1 MKYLLYFIIFIA
13 ARNVN
18 SQTILPPFLAVNHKK
33 STDWSPSD
41 VTLSSWIDASD
52 SENYTASGTTLT
64 GVTDKSGVSSLEVNG
79 TPTIISGELNGLNV
93 FDFSGTSENIMNDIS
108 GGYISH
114 TDGSGNH
121 WAIGVFLADNVN
133 NKRDSFWSFHT
144 TTSPVRDY
152 SISSATSSNSWPGE
166 IDLDGLSNNSNR
178 ISSSM
183 GNGQD
188 WYTSASI
195 DNWHIVVAIFNKTG
209 NLISVRLNGSY
220 VVNVSD
226 YDNSIQT
233 NQELRL
239 MRNRGS
245 VHLDGRLAEFFSVKD
260 IPGTGGTD
268 ISDVEKA
275 EGYLA
280 HKWGLTGNLLVT
292 HPYKSSAPSN

>member
-1 MKYLLYFIIFIA
+1 MRYLLCFIISIA
-13 ARNVN
+13 ASNVN
-18 SQTILPPFLAVNHKK
+18 SQTVLPSLSGIHYKK

-41 VTLSSWIDASD
+41 VTISGWIDAND

-64 GVTDKSGVSSLEVNG
+64 GVTDKSGTSSFNVNG
-79 TPTIISGELNGLNV
+79 TPTIVSAGLNSLSV
-93 FDFSGTSENIMNDIS
+93 FDFSGTSENIMS
-108 GGYISH
+108 ASYISH

-144 TTSPVRDY
+144 TTSPERDY

-166 IDLDGLSNNSNR
+166 IDLDGLSNNR
-178 ISSSM
+178 ISSTM
-183 GNGQD
+183 GNGEN
-188 WYTSASI
+188 WSSSASM

-209 NLISVRLNGSY
+209 NRIQVRLNGSY

-233 NQELRL
+233 SQQLRL

-245 VHLDGRLAEFFSVKD
+245 VHLDGRVAEFFSVKD

-280 HKWGLTGNLLVT
+280 HKWGLTGNLPVT

>member
-1 MKYLLYFIIFIA
+1 MRYLLCFIISIA
-13 ARNVN
+13 ASNVN
-18 SQTILPPFLAVNHKK
+18 SQTVLPSLSGIHYKE

-41 VTLSSWIDASD
+41 VTISGWIDAND

-64 GVTDKSGVSSLEVNG
+64 GVTDKSGTSSFNVNG
-79 TPTIISGELNGLNV
+79 TPTIVSAGLNSLSV
-93 FDFSGTSENIMNDIS
+93 FDFSGTSENIMS
-108 GGYISH
+108 ASYISH

-121 WAIGVFLADNVN
+121 WAIGIFLPDQVN
-133 NKRDSFWSFHT
+133 NKRDSFWSFDT
-144 TTSPVRDY
+144 NTSPLRDY

-166 IDLDGLSNNSNR
+166 IDLDGLSSNR
-178 ISSSM
+178 ISSTM
-183 GNGQD
+183 GNGEN
-188 WYTSASI
+188 WSSSASI

-209 NLISVRLNGSY
+209 NRIQVRLNGSF

-226 YDNSIQT
+226 YVNSIQT
-233 NQELRL
+233 RQELRL

-245 VHLDGRLAEFFSVKD
+245 VHLDGRVAEFFSVKD

-280 HKWGLTGNLLVT
+280 HKWGLTGNLPVT

>member
-1 MKYLLYFIIFIA
+1 MRFLLYFIIFIS
-13 ARNVN
+13 ARNIN
-18 SQTILPPFLAVNHKK
+18 SQTLIPSFLGIYHKK

-41 VTLSSWIDASD
+41 VTISGWIDAND

-64 GVTDKSGVSSLEVNG
+64 GVTDKSGTSSFNVNG
-79 TPTIISGELNGLNV
+79 TPTIVSAGLNSLSV
-93 FDFSGTSENIMNDIS
+93 FDFSGTSENIMS
-108 GGYISH
+108 ASYISH

-144 TTSPVRDY
+144 TTSPERDY

-166 IDLDGLSNNSNR
+166 IDLDGLSNNR
-178 ISSSM
+178 ISSTM
-183 GNGQD
+183 GNGEN
-188 WYTSASI
+188 WSSSASI

-209 NLISVRLNGSY
+209 NRIQVRLNGSY

-233 NQELRL
+233 SQELRL

-245 VHLDGRLAEFFSVKD
+245 VHLDGRVAEFFSVKD

-280 HKWGLTGNLLVT
+280 HKWGLTGNLPVT
-292 HPYKSSAPSN
+292 HPYKSSVPSN

>member
-1 MKYLLYFIIFIA
+1 MRYLLFFIISVST
-13 ARNVN
+13 RNVN
-18 SQTILPPFLAVNHKK
+18 SQTILPSFSAVHHKK
-33 STDWSPSD
+33 AIDWSPSD
-41 VTLSSWIDASD
+41 VTISGWIDASD

-64 GVTDKSGVSSLEVNG
+64 GVTDKSGTSSFNVNG
-79 TPTIISGELNGLNV
+79 TPTIVSAVLNSLSV
-93 FDFSGTSENIMNDIS
+93 FDFSGTSENIMS
-108 GGYISH
+108 ASYISH

-144 TTSPVRDY
+144 TTSPERDY

-166 IDLDGLSNNSNR
+166 IDLDGLSNNR
-178 ISSSM
+178 ISSTM
-183 GNGQD
+183 GNGEN
-188 WYTSASI
+188 WSSSASM

-209 NLISVRLNGSY
+209 NRIQVRLNGSF

-233 NQELRL
+233 SQELRL

-245 VHLDGRLAEFFSVKD
+245 VHLDGRVAEFFSVKD
-260 IPGTGGTD
+260 IPGIGGTD

-280 HKWGLTGNLLVT
+280 HKWGLTGNLPVT

>member
-1 MKYLLYFIIFIA
+1 MRYLLCFIISIA
-13 ARNVN
+13 ASNVN
-18 SQTILPPFLAVNHKK
+18 SQTVLPSLSGIHYKK

-41 VTLSSWIDASD
+41 VTISGWIDAND

-64 GVTDKSGVSSLEVNG
+64 GVTDKSGTSSFNVNG
-79 TPTIISGELNGLNV
+79 TPTIVSAGLNSLSV
-93 FDFSGTSENIMNDIS
+93 FDFSGTSENIMS
-108 GGYISH
+108 ASYISH

-144 TTSPVRDY
+144 TTSPERDY

-166 IDLDGLSNNSNR
+166 IDLDGLSNNR
-178 ISSSM
+178 ISSTM
-183 GNGQD
+183 GNGEN
-188 WYTSASI
+188 WSSSASI

-209 NLISVRLNGSY
+209 NRIQVRLNGSY

-233 NQELRL
+233 SQELRL

-245 VHLDGRLAEFFSVKD
+245 VHLDGRVAEFFSVKD

-280 HKWGLTGNLLVT
+280 HKWGLTGNLPVT
-292 HPYKSSAPSN
+292 HPYKSSAPTN

>member
-1 MKYLLYFIIFIA
+1 M
-13 ARNVN
+13 
-18 SQTILPPFLAVNHKK
+18 LPSLSGIHFKK

-41 VTLSSWIDASD
+41 VTISGWIDASD
-52 SENYTASGTTLT
+52 SENYTTGSGNELA
-64 GVTDKSGVSSLEVNG
+64 GVTDKSGTSSFNVNG
-79 TPTIISGELNGLNV
+79 TPTIVSAGLNSLSV
-93 FDFSGTSENIMNDIS
+93 FDFSGTSESIIS
-108 GGYISH
+108 ASYISH

-121 WAIGVFLADNVN
+121 WAIGVFLPDRVN
-133 NKRDSFWSFHT
+133 NKRDSFWSFDT
-144 TTSPVRDY
+144 QTSPLRDY

-166 IDLDGLSNNSNR
+166 IDLDGLTIYR
-178 ISSSM
+178 ISSTM
-183 GNGQD
+183 GNGEN
-188 WYTSASI
+188 WSSSASM

-209 NLISVRLNGSY
+209 NRIQVRLNGSY

-233 NQELRL
+233 SLELRL
-239 MRNRGS
+239 MRNRGG
-245 VHLDGRLAEFFSVKD
+245 VHLDGRVAEFFSVKD

-280 HKWGLTGNLLVT
+280 HKWGLTGNLPVT

>member
-1 MKYLLYFIIFIA
+1 MRYLLYFIIFIS

-18 SQTILPPFLAVNHKK
+18 SQTSLPSLSGIHHKK

-41 VTLSSWIDASD
+41 VTISGWIDASD

-64 GVTDKSGVSSLEVNG
+64 GVTDKSGTSSFNVNG
-79 TPTIISGELNGLNV
+79 TPTIVSAGLNSLSV
-93 FDFSGTSENIMNDIS
+93 FDFSGTSENIMS
-108 GGYISH
+108 ASYISH

-144 TTSPVRDY
+144 TTSPERDY

-166 IDLDGLSNNSNR
+166 IDLDGLSNNR
-178 ISSSM
+178 ISSTM
-183 GNGQD
+183 GNGEN
-188 WYTSASI
+188 WSSSASM

-209 NLISVRLNGSY
+209 NRIQVRLNGSF

-233 NQELRL
+233 SQELRL

-245 VHLDGRLAEFFSVKD
+245 VHLDGRVAEFFSVKD

-280 HKWGLTGNLLVT
+280 HKWGLTANLPVT
-292 HPYKSSAPSN
+292 HPYKSSAPTN

>member
-1 MKYLLYFIIFIA
+1 MRYLLCFIISIA
-13 ARNVN
+13 ASNVN
-18 SQTILPPFLAVNHKK
+18 SQTVLPSLSGIHYKK

-41 VTLSSWIDASD
+41 VTISGWIDAND

-64 GVTDKSGVSSLEVNG
+64 GVTDKSGTSSFNVNG
-79 TPTIISGELNGLNV
+79 TPTIVSAGLNSLSV
-93 FDFSGTSENIMNDIS
+93 FDFSGTSENIMS
-108 GGYISH
+108 ASYISH

-144 TTSPVRDY
+144 TTSPERDY

-166 IDLDGLSNNSNR
+166 IDLDGLSNNR
-178 ISSSM
+178 ISSTM
-183 GNGQD
+183 GNGEN
-188 WYTSASI
+188 WSSSASM

-209 NLISVRLNGSY
+209 NRIQVRLNGSF

-233 NQELRL
+233 SQELRL

-245 VHLDGRLAEFFSVKD
+245 VHLDGRVAEFFSVKD

-280 HKWGLTGNLLVT
+280 HKWGLTGNLPVT

>member
-1 MKYLLYFIIFIA
+1 MRYLLCFIISIEA
-13 ARNVN
+13 SNVN
-18 SQTILPPFLAVNHKK
+18 SQTVLPSLSGIHYKK

-41 VTLSSWIDASD
+41 VTISGWIDAND

-64 GVTDKSGVSSLEVNG
+64 GVTDKSGTSSFNVNG
-79 TPTIISGELNGLNV
+79 TPTIVSAGLNSLSV
-93 FDFSGTSENIMNDIS
+93 FDFSGTSENIMS
-108 GGYISH
+108 ASYISH

-144 TTSPVRDY
+144 TTSPERDY

-166 IDLDGLSNNSNR
+166 IDLDGLSNNR
-178 ISSSM
+178 ISSTM
-183 GNGQD
+183 GNGEN
-188 WYTSASI
+188 WSSSASI

-209 NLISVRLNGSY
+209 NRIQVRLNGSY

-233 NQELRL
+233 SQELRL

-245 VHLDGRLAEFFSVKD
+245 VHLDGRVAEFFSVKD

-280 HKWGLTGNLLVT
+280 HKWGLTGNLPVT

>member
-1 MKYLLYFIIFIA
+1 MRYLLFFIISVST
-13 ARNVN
+13 RNVN
-18 SQTILPPFLAVNHKK
+18 SQTILPSFSAVHHKK
-33 STDWSPSD
+33 AVDWSPSD
-41 VTLSSWIDASD
+41 VTISGWIDASD

-64 GVTDKSGVSSLEVNG
+64 GVTDKSGTSSFNVNG
-79 TPTIISGELNGLNV
+79 TPTIVSAVLNSLSV
-93 FDFSGTSENIMNDIS
+93 FDFSGTSENIMS
-108 GGYISH
+108 ASYISH

-144 TTSPVRDY
+144 TTSPERDY

-166 IDLDGLSNNSNR
+166 IDLDGLSNNR
-178 ISSSM
+178 ISSTM
-183 GNGQD
+183 GNGEN
-188 WYTSASI
+188 WSSSASM

-209 NLISVRLNGSY
+209 NRIQVRLNGSF

-233 NQELRL
+233 SQELRL

-245 VHLDGRLAEFFSVKD
+245 VHLDGRVAEFFSAKD

-280 HKWGLTGNLLVT
+280 HKWGLTGNLPVT

>member
-1 MKYLLYFIIFIA
+1 MRYLLCFIISIA
-13 ARNVN
+13 ASNVN
-18 SQTILPPFLAVNHKK
+18 SQTVLPSLSGIHYKK

-41 VTLSSWIDASD
+41 VTISGWIDAND
-52 SENYTASGTTLT
+52 SENYTESGTTLT
-64 GVTDKSGVSSLEVNG
+64 GVTDKSGTSSFNVNG
-79 TPTIISGELNGLNV
+79 TPTIVSAGLNSLSV
-93 FDFSGTSENIMNDIS
+93 FDFSGTSENIMS
-108 GGYISH
+108 ASYISH

-144 TTSPVRDY
+144 TTSPERDY

-166 IDLDGLSNNSNR
+166 IDLDGLSNNR
-178 ISSSM
+178 ISSTM
-183 GNGQD
+183 GNGEN
-188 WYTSASI
+188 WSSSASM
-195 DNWHIVVAIFNKTG
+195 DNWHIVVVIFNKTG
-209 NLISVRLNGSY
+209 NRIQVRLNGSF

-233 NQELRL
+233 SQELRL

-245 VHLDGRLAEFFSVKD
+245 VHLDGRVAEFFSVKD

-280 HKWGLTGNLLVT
+280 HKWGLTGNLPVT

>member
-1 MKYLLYFIIFIA
+1 LRYLLYFIIFIS

-18 SQTILPPFLAVNHKK
+18 SQTSLPSLSGIHHKK

-41 VTLSSWIDASD
+41 VTISGWIDAND

-64 GVTDKSGVSSLEVNG
+64 GVTDKSGTSSFNVNG
-79 TPTIISGELNGLNV
+79 TPTIVSAGLNSLSV
-93 FDFSGTSENIMNDIS
+93 FDFSGTSENIMS
-108 GGYISH
+108 ASYISH

-144 TTSPVRDY
+144 TTSPERDY

-166 IDLDGLSNNSNR
+166 IDLDGLSNNR
-178 ISSSM
+178 ISSTM
-183 GNGQD
+183 GNGEN
-188 WYTSASI
+188 WSSSASM

-209 NLISVRLNGSY
+209 NRIQVRLNGSY

-233 NQELRL
+233 SQELRL

-245 VHLDGRLAEFFSVKD
+245 VHLDGRVAEFFSVKD

-280 HKWGLTGNLLVT
+280 HKWGLTGNLPVT

>member
-1 MKYLLYFIIFIA
+1 MRYLLCFIISIA
-13 ARNVN
+13 ASNVN
-18 SQTILPPFLAVNHKK
+18 SQTVLPSLSGIHYKK

-41 VTLSSWIDASD
+41 VTISGWIDAND

-64 GVTDKSGVSSLEVNG
+64 GVTDKSGTSSFNVNG
-79 TPTIISGELNGLNV
+79 TPTIVSAGLNSLSV
-93 FDFSGTSENIMNDIS
+93 FDFSGTSENIMS
-108 GGYISH
+108 ASYISH

-144 TTSPVRDY
+144 TTSPERDY

-166 IDLDGLSNNSNR
+166 IDLDGLSNNR
-178 ISSSM
+178 ISSTM
-183 GNGQD
+183 GNGEN
-188 WYTSASI
+188 WSSSASM
-195 DNWHIVVAIFNKTG
+195 DNWHIVVTIFNKTG
-209 NLISVRLNGSY
+209 NRIQVRLNGSF

-233 NQELRL
+233 SQELRL

-245 VHLDGRLAEFFSVKD
+245 VHLDGRVAEFFSVKD

-280 HKWGLTGNLLVT
+280 HKWGLTGNLPVT

>member
-1 MKYLLYFIIFIA
+1 MRYLLFFIISVA
-13 ARNVN
+13 SRNVN
-18 SQTILPPFLAVNHKK
+18 SQTVLPSLSGIHYKK

-41 VTLSSWIDASD
+41 VTISGWIDAND

-64 GVTDKSGVSSLEVNG
+64 GVTDKSGTSSFNVNG
-79 TPTIISGELNGLNV
+79 TPTIVSAGLNSLSV
-93 FDFSGTSENIMNDIS
+93 FDFSGTSENIMS
-108 GGYISH
+108 ASYISH

-144 TTSPVRDY
+144 TTSPERDY

-166 IDLDGLSNNSNR
+166 IDLDGLSNNR
-178 ISSSM
+178 ISSTM
-183 GNGQD
+183 GNGEN
-188 WYTSASI
+188 WSSSASI

-209 NLISVRLNGSY
+209 NRIQVRLNGSY

-233 NQELRL
+233 SQQLRL

-245 VHLDGRLAEFFSVKD
+245 VHLDGRVAEFFSVKD

-280 HKWGLTGNLLVT
+280 HKWGLTGNLPVT
-292 HPYKSSAPSN
+292 HPYKNSAPSN

>member
-1 MKYLLYFIIFIA
+1 MRYLLCFIISIA
-13 ARNVN
+13 ASNVN
-18 SQTILPPFLAVNHKK
+18 SQTVLPSLSGIHYKK

-41 VTLSSWIDASD
+41 VTISGWIDAND

-64 GVTDKSGVSSLEVNG
+64 GVTDKSGTSSFNVNG
-79 TPTIISGELNGLNV
+79 TPTIVSAVLNSLSV
-93 FDFSGTSENIMNDIS
+93 FDFSGTSENIMS
-108 GGYISH
+108 ASYISH

-144 TTSPVRDY
+144 TTSPERDY

-166 IDLDGLSNNSNR
+166 IDLDGLSNNR
-178 ISSSM
+178 ISSTM
-183 GNGQD
+183 GNGEN
-188 WYTSASI
+188 WSSSASI

-209 NLISVRLNGSY
+209 NRIQVRLNGSF

-233 NQELRL
+233 SQELRL

-245 VHLDGRLAEFFSVKD
+245 VHLDGRVAEFFSVKD

-280 HKWGLTGNLLVT
+280 HKWGLTGNLPVT
-292 HPYKSSAPSN
+292 HPYKSSTPSN

>member
-1 MKYLLYFIIFIA
+1 LRYLLFFIISVA
-13 ARNVN
+13 SRNVN
-18 SQTILPPFLAVNHKK
+18 SQTVLPSLSGIHFKK

-41 VTLSSWIDASD
+41 VTISGWIDASD
-52 SENYTASGTTLT
+52 SENYTTGSGNELA
-64 GVTDKSGVSSLEVNG
+64 GVTDKSGTSSFNVNG
-79 TPTIISGELNGLNV
+79 TPTIVSAGLNNLSV
-93 FDFSGTSENIMNDIS
+93 FDFSGTSENIIS
-108 GGYISH
+108 ASYISH

-121 WAIGVFLADNVN
+121 WAIGVFLPDQVN
-133 NKRDSFWSFHT
+133 NKRDSFWSFDT
-144 TTSPVRDY
+144 NTSPLRDY

-166 IDLDGLSNNSNR
+166 IDLDGLTIYR
-178 ISSSM
+178 ISSTM
-183 GNGQD
+183 GNGEN
-188 WYTSASI
+188 WSSSASM

-209 NLISVRLNGSY
+209 NRIQVRLNGSY

-233 NQELRL
+233 SQQLRL

-245 VHLDGRLAEFFSVKD
+245 VHLDGRVAEFFSVKD

-280 HKWGLTGNLLVT
+280 HKWGLTGNLPVT

>member
-1 MKYLLYFIIFIA
+1 MRYLLCFIISIA
-13 ARNVN
+13 ASNVN
-18 SQTILPPFLAVNHKK
+18 SQTVLPSLSGIHYKK

-41 VTLSSWIDASD
+41 VTISGWIDAND

-64 GVTDKSGVSSLEVNG
+64 GVTDKSGTSSFNVNG
-79 TPTIISGELNGLNV
+79 TPTIVSAGLNSLSV
-93 FDFSGTSENIMNDIS
+93 FDFSGTSENIMS
-108 GGYISH
+108 ASYISH

-144 TTSPVRDY
+144 TTSPERDY

-166 IDLDGLSNNSNR
+166 IDLDGLSNNR
-178 ISSSM
+178 ISSTM
-183 GNGQD
+183 GNGEN
-188 WYTSASI
+188 WSSSASM

-209 NLISVRLNGSY
+209 NRIQVRLNGSY

-233 NQELRL
+233 SQELRL

-245 VHLDGRLAEFFSVKD
+245 VHLDGRVAEFFSVKD

-280 HKWGLTGNLLVT
+280 HKWGLTGNLPVT

>member
-1 MKYLLYFIIFIA
+1 MRYLLCFIISIA
-13 ARNVN
+13 ASNVN
-18 SQTILPPFLAVNHKK
+18 SQTVLPSLSGIHYKK

-41 VTLSSWIDASD
+41 VTISGWIDAND

-64 GVTDKSGVSSLEVNG
+64 GVTDKSGTSSFNVNG
-79 TPTIISGELNGLNV
+79 TPTIVSAGLNSLSV
-93 FDFSGTSENIMNDIS
+93 FDFSGTSENIMS
-108 GGYISH
+108 ASYISH

-144 TTSPVRDY
+144 TTSPERDY

-166 IDLDGLSNNSNR
+166 IDLDGLSNNR
-178 ISSSM
+178 ISSTM
-183 GNGQD
+183 GNGEN
-188 WYTSASI
+188 WSSSALI

-209 NLISVRLNGSY
+209 NRIQVRLNGSF

-233 NQELRL
+233 SQELRL

-245 VHLDGRLAEFFSVKD
+245 VHLDGRVAEFFSVKD

-280 HKWGLTGNLLVT
+280 HKWGLSGNLPVT

>member
-1 MKYLLYFIIFIA
+1 MRYLLCFIISIA
-13 ARNVN
+13 ASNVN
-18 SQTILPPFLAVNHKK
+18 SQTVLPSLSGIHYKK

-41 VTLSSWIDASD
+41 VTISGWIDAND

-64 GVTDKSGVSSLEVNG
+64 GVTDKSGTSSFNVNG
-79 TPTIISGELNGLNV
+79 TPTIVSAGLNSLSV
-93 FDFSGTSENIMNDIS
+93 FDFSGTSENIMS
-108 GGYISH
+108 ASYISH

-144 TTSPVRDY
+144 TTSPERDY

-166 IDLDGLSNNSNR
+166 IDLDGLSNNR
-178 ISSSM
+178 ISSTM
-183 GNGQD
+183 GNGEN
-188 WYTSASI
+188 WSSSASM
-195 DNWHIVVAIFNKTG
+195 DNWHIVVAIFNKSG
-209 NLISVRLNGSY
+209 NRVQVRLNGSF

-233 NQELRL
+233 SQELRL

-245 VHLDGRLAEFFSVKD
+245 VHLDGRVAEFFSVKD

-280 HKWGLTGNLLVT
+280 HKWGLTGNLPVT

>member
-1 MKYLLYFIIFIA
+1 MRYLLFFIISVST
-13 ARNVN
+13 RNVN
-18 SQTILPPFLAVNHKK
+18 SQTILPSFSAVYHKK
-33 STDWSPSD
+33 AVDWSPSD
-41 VTLSSWIDASD
+41 VTLSGWVDASD

-64 GVTDKSGVSSLEVNG
+64 GVTDKSGTSSFNVNG
-79 TPTIISGELNGLNV
+79 TPTIVSAGLNSLSV
-93 FDFSGTSENIMNDIS
+93 FDFSGTSENIMS
-108 GGYISH
+108 ASYISH

-166 IDLDGLSNNSNR
+166 IDLDGLSNNR
-178 ISSSM
+178 ISSTM

-188 WYTSASI
+188 WSTSASI

-209 NLISVRLNGSY
+209 NRIQVRLNGSF

-233 NQELRL
+233 SQELRL

-245 VHLDGRLAEFFSVKD
+245 VHLDGRVAEFFSVKD

-280 HKWGLTGNLLVT
+280 HKWGLTGNLPVT
-292 HPYKSSAPSN
+292 HPYKNSAPSN

>member
-1 MKYLLYFIIFIA
+1 MRYLLYFIIFIS

-18 SQTILPPFLAVNHKK
+18 SQTSLPSLSGIHHKK

-41 VTLSSWIDASD
+41 VTISGWIDAND

-64 GVTDKSGVSSLEVNG
+64 GVTDKSGTSSFNVNG
-79 TPTIISGELNGLNV
+79 TPTIVSAGLNSLSV
-93 FDFSGTSENIMNDIS
+93 FDFSGTSENIMS
-108 GGYISH
+108 ASYISH

-144 TTSPVRDY
+144 TTSPERDY

-166 IDLDGLSNNSNR
+166 IDLDGLSNNR
-178 ISSSM
+178 ISSTM
-183 GNGQD
+183 GNGEN
-188 WYTSASI
+188 WSSSASI

-209 NLISVRLNGSY
+209 NRIQVRLNGSY

-233 NQELRL
+233 SQQLRL

-245 VHLDGRLAEFFSVKD
+245 VHLDGRVAEFFSVKD

-280 HKWGLTGNLLVT
+280 HKWGLTGNLPVT

>member
-1 MKYLLYFIIFIA
+1 MRYLIYFIISIG

-18 SQTILPPFLAVNHKK
+18 SQVILPSFSAVQHKK

-41 VTLSSWIDASD
+41 VTISGWIDASD

-64 GVTDKSGVSSLEVNG
+64 GVTDKSGTSSFNVNG
-79 TPTIISGELNGLNV
+79 TPTIVSAGLNSLSV
-93 FDFSGTSENIMNDIS
+93 FDFSGTSENIMS
-108 GGYISH
+108 ASYISH

-144 TTSPVRDY
+144 TTSPERDY

-166 IDLDGLSNNSNR
+166 IDLDGLSNNR
-178 ISSSM
+178 ISSTM

-188 WYTSASI
+188 WTTSASI

-209 NLISVRLNGSY
+209 NRIQVRLNGSF

-233 NQELRL
+233 SQELRL

-245 VHLDGRLAEFFSVKD
+245 VHLDGRVAEFFSVKD

-280 HKWGLTGNLLVT
+280 HKWGLTTNLPVT

>member
-1 MKYLLYFIIFIA
+1 MRYLLCFIISIA
-13 ARNVN
+13 ASNVN
-18 SQTILPPFLAVNHKK
+18 SQTVLPSLSGIHYKK

-41 VTLSSWIDASD
+41 VTISGWIDAND

-64 GVTDKSGVSSLEVNG
+64 GVTDKSGTSSFNVNG
-79 TPTIISGELNGLNV
+79 TPTIVSAGLNNLSV
-93 FDFSGTSENIMNDIS
+93 FDFSGTSENIMS
-108 GGYISH
+108 ASYISH

-144 TTSPVRDY
+144 TTSPERDY

-166 IDLDGLSNNSNR
+166 IDLDGLSNNR
-178 ISSSM
+178 ISSTM
-183 GNGQD
+183 GNGEN
-188 WYTSASI
+188 WSSSASI

-209 NLISVRLNGSY
+209 NRIQVRLNGSY

-233 NQELRL
+233 SQQLRL

-245 VHLDGRLAEFFSVKD
+245 VHLDGRVAEFFSVKD

-280 HKWGLTGNLLVT
+280 HKWGLTGNLPVT

>member
-1 MKYLLYFIIFIA
+1 MRYLLCFIISIA
-13 ARNVN
+13 ASNVN
-18 SQTILPPFLAVNHKK
+18 SQTVLPSLSGIHYKK

-41 VTLSSWIDASD
+41 VTISGWIDASD

-64 GVTDKSGVSSLEVNG
+64 GVTDKSGTSSFNVNG
-79 TPTIISGELNGLNV
+79 TPTIVSAGLNSLSV
-93 FDFSGTSENIMNDIS
+93 FDFSGTSENIMS
-108 GGYISH
+108 ASYISH

-144 TTSPVRDY
+144 TTSPERDY

-166 IDLDGLSNNSNR
+166 IDLDGLSNNR
-178 ISSSM
+178 ISSTM
-183 GNGQD
+183 GNGEN
-188 WYTSASI
+188 WSSSASM

-209 NLISVRLNGSY
+209 NRIQVRLNGSF

-233 NQELRL
+233 SQELRL

-245 VHLDGRLAEFFSVKD
+245 VHLDGRVAEFFSVKD

-280 HKWGLTGNLLVT
+280 HKWGLTGNLPVT

>member
-1 MKYLLYFIIFIA
+1 MRYLLCFIISIA
-13 ARNVN
+13 ASNVN
-18 SQTILPPFLAVNHKK
+18 SQTVLPSLSGIHYKK

-41 VTLSSWIDASD
+41 VTISGWIDASD

-64 GVTDKSGVSSLEVNG
+64 GVTDKSGTSSFNVNG
-79 TPTIISGELNGLNV
+79 TPTIVSAGLNSLSV
-93 FDFSGTSENIMNDIS
+93 FDFSGTSENIMS
-108 GGYISH
+108 ASYISH

-144 TTSPVRDY
+144 TTSPERDY

-166 IDLDGLSNNSNR
+166 IDLDGLSNNR
-178 ISSSM
+178 ISSTM
-183 GNGQD
+183 GNGEN
-188 WYTSASI
+188 WSSSASI

-209 NLISVRLNGSY
+209 NRIQVRLNGSF

-233 NQELRL
+233 SQELRL

-245 VHLDGRLAEFFSVKD
+245 VHLDGRVAEFFSVKD

-280 HKWGLTGNLLVT
+280 HKWGLSGNLPVT

>member
-1 MKYLLYFIIFIA
+1 MRYLLCFIISIA
-13 ARNVN
+13 ASNVN
-18 SQTILPPFLAVNHKK
+18 SQTVLPSLSGIHYKK

-41 VTLSSWIDASD
+41 VTISGWIDAND

-64 GVTDKSGVSSLEVNG
+64 GVTDKSGTSSFNVNG
-79 TPTIISGELNGLNV
+79 TPTIVSAGLNSLSV
-93 FDFSGTSENIMNDIS
+93 FDFSGTSENIMS
-108 GGYISH
+108 ASYISH

-144 TTSPVRDY
+144 TTSPERDY

-166 IDLDGLSNNSNR
+166 IDLDGLSNNR
-178 ISSSM
+178 ISSTM
-183 GNGQD
+183 GNGEN
-188 WYTSASI
+188 WSSSASI

-209 NLISVRLNGSY
+209 NRIQVRLNGSY

-233 NQELRL
+233 SQELRL

-245 VHLDGRLAEFFSVKD
+245 VHLDGRVAEFFSVKD

-280 HKWGLTGNLLVT
+280 HKWGLTGNLPVT

>member
-1 MKYLLYFIIFIA
+1 MRYLLFFIISVST
-13 ARNVN
+13 RNVN
-18 SQTILPPFLAVNHKK
+18 SQTIFPSFSAVHHKK
-33 STDWSPSD
+33 AVDWSPSD
-41 VTLSSWIDASD
+41 VTLSGWVDASD

-64 GVTDKSGVSSLEVNG
+64 GVTDKSGTSSFNVNG
-79 TPTIISGELNGLNV
+79 TPTIVSAVLNSLSV
-93 FDFSGTSENIMNDIS
+93 FDFSGTSENIMS
-108 GGYISH
+108 ASYISH

-144 TTSPVRDY
+144 TTSPERDY

-166 IDLDGLSNNSNR
+166 IDLDGLSNNR
-178 ISSSM
+178 ISSTM
-183 GNGQD
+183 GNGEN
-188 WYTSASI
+188 WSSSALI

-209 NLISVRLNGSY
+209 NRIQVRLNGSY

-233 NQELRL
+233 SQELRL

-245 VHLDGRLAEFFSVKD
+245 VHLDGRVAEFFSVKD

-280 HKWGLTGNLLVT
+280 HKWGLTANLPVT
-292 HPYKSSAPSN
+292 HPYKSSAPTN

>member
-1 MKYLLYFIIFIA
+1 MRYLLCFIISIA
-13 ARNVN
+13 ASNVN
-18 SQTILPPFLAVNHKK
+18 SQTVLPSLSGIHYKK

-41 VTLSSWIDASD
+41 VTISGWIDAND
-52 SENYTASGTTLT
+52 SENYTASGITLT
-64 GVTDKSGVSSLEVNG
+64 GVTDKSGTSSFNVNG
-79 TPTIISGELNGLNV
+79 TPTIVSAGLNSLSV
-93 FDFSGTSENIMNDIS
+93 FDFSGTSENIMS
-108 GGYISH
+108 ASYISH

-144 TTSPVRDY
+144 TTSPERDY

-166 IDLDGLSNNSNR
+166 IDLDGLSNNR
-178 ISSSM
+178 ISSTM
-183 GNGQD
+183 GNGEN
-188 WYTSASI
+188 WSSSASM

-209 NLISVRLNGSY
+209 NRIQVRLNGSY

-233 NQELRL
+233 SQQLRL

-245 VHLDGRLAEFFSVKD
+245 VHLDGRVAEFFSVKD

-280 HKWGLTGNLLVT
+280 HKWGLTGNLPVT

>member
-1 MKYLLYFIIFIA
+1 MRFFLFITISVV

-18 SQTILPPFLAVNHKK
+18 SQTILPSFSAVHNQK
-33 STDWSPSD
+33 SVDWTPSN
-41 VTLSSWIDASD
+41 VTSSGWVDASD
-52 SENYTASGTTLT
+52 SESYTTSGTTLT

-79 TPTIISGELNGLNV
+79 TPTIISGGLNGLNV
-93 FDFSGTSENIMNDIS
+93 FDFSGTSENIMNNIS
-108 GGYISH
+108 GGYVPH

-121 WAIGVFLADNVN
+121 WAIGIFLADNVD
-133 NKRDSFWSFHT
+133 NKRDSFWSLET
-144 TTSPVRDY
+144 NSSPVRDY
-152 SISSATSSNSWPGE
+152 SVSSSTSSNSWPGE
-166 IDLDGLSNNSNR
+166 LDLDGLANNR
-178 ISSSM
+178 ISSTI
-183 GNGQD
+183 GNSDD
-188 WYTSASI
+188 WSASASI

-209 NLISVRLNGSY
+209 NRVQVRLNGDY

-233 NQELRL
+233 NQQLRL

-245 VHLDGRLAEFFSVKD
+245 VHLDGRLAEFISVKD

-280 HKWGLTGNLLVT
+280 HKWGLTGNLPVS
-292 HPYKSSAPSN
+292 HPYKSSAPTN

>member
-1 MKYLLYFIIFIA
+1 LRYLFCFIISIA
-13 ARNVN
+13 ASNVN
-18 SQTILPPFLAVNHKK
+18 SQTVLPSLSGIHYKK

-41 VTLSSWIDASD
+41 VTISGWIDAND

-64 GVTDKSGVSSLEVNG
+64 GVTDKSGTSSFNVNG
-79 TPTIISGELNGLNV
+79 TPTIVSAGLNSLSV
-93 FDFSGTSENIMNDIS
+93 FDFSGTSENIMS
-108 GGYISH
+108 ASYISH

-144 TTSPVRDY
+144 TTSPERDY

-166 IDLDGLSNNSNR
+166 IDLDGLSNNR
-178 ISSSM
+178 ISSTM
-183 GNGQD
+183 GNGEN
-188 WYTSASI
+188 WSSSASM

-209 NLISVRLNGSY
+209 NRIQVRLNGSF

-233 NQELRL
+233 SQELRL

-245 VHLDGRLAEFFSVKD
+245 VHLDGRVAEFFSVKD

-280 HKWGLTGNLLVT
+280 HKWGLTGNLPVT

>member
-1 MKYLLYFIIFIA
+1 MRYLLCFIISIA
-13 ARNVN
+13 ASNVN
-18 SQTILPPFLAVNHKK
+18 SQTVLPSLSGIHYKK

-41 VTLSSWIDASD
+41 VTISGWIDAND
-52 SENYTASGTTLT
+52 SENYTESGTTLT
-64 GVTDKSGVSSLEVNG
+64 GVTDKSGTSSFNVNG
-79 TPTIISGELNGLNV
+79 TPTIVSAGLNSLSV
-93 FDFSGTSENIMNDIS
+93 FDFSGTSENIMS
-108 GGYISH
+108 ASYISH

-144 TTSPVRDY
+144 TTSPERDY

-166 IDLDGLSNNSNR
+166 IDLDGLSNNR
-178 ISSSM
+178 ISSTM
-183 GNGQD
+183 GNGEN
-188 WYTSASI
+188 WSSSASI

-209 NLISVRLNGSY
+209 NRIQVRLNGSF

-233 NQELRL
+233 SQELRL

-245 VHLDGRLAEFFSVKD
+245 VHLDGRVAEFFSVKD

-280 HKWGLTGNLLVT
+280 HKWGLTGNLPVT

>member
-1 MKYLLYFIIFIA
+1 MRYLFYFIIFIS

-18 SQTILPPFLAVNHKK
+18 SQIVLPSFSGIHYKK

-41 VTLSSWIDASD
+41 VTISGWIDAND

-64 GVTDKSGVSSLEVNG
+64 GVTDKSGTSSFNVNG
-79 TPTIISGELNGLNV
+79 TPTIVSAGLNSLSV
-93 FDFSGTSENIMNDIS
+93 FDFSGTSENIMS
-108 GGYISH
+108 ASYISH

-144 TTSPVRDY
+144 TTSPERDY

-166 IDLDGLSNNSNR
+166 IDLDGLSNNR
-178 ISSSM
+178 ISSTM
-183 GNGQD
+183 GNGEN
-188 WYTSASI
+188 WSSSASM

-209 NLISVRLNGSY
+209 NRIQVRLNGSF

-233 NQELRL
+233 SQELRL

-245 VHLDGRLAEFFSVKD
+245 VHLDGRVAEFFSVKD

-280 HKWGLTGNLLVT
+280 HKWGLTGNLPVT

>member
-1 MKYLLYFIIFIA
+1 MRYLLCFIISIA
-13 ARNVN
+13 ASNVN
-18 SQTILPPFLAVNHKK
+18 SQTVLPSLSGIHYKK

-41 VTLSSWIDASD
+41 VTISGWIDAND

-64 GVTDKSGVSSLEVNG
+64 GVTDKSGTSSFNVNG
-79 TPTIISGELNGLNV
+79 TPTIVSAGLNSLSV
-93 FDFSGTSENIMNDIS
+93 FDFSGTSENIMS
-108 GGYISH
+108 ASYISH

-144 TTSPVRDY
+144 TTSPERDY

-166 IDLDGLSNNSNR
+166 IDLDGLSNNR
-178 ISSSM
+178 ISSTM
-183 GNGQD
+183 GNGEN
-188 WYTSASI
+188 WSSSASM

-209 NLISVRLNGSY
+209 NRIQVRLNGSF

-233 NQELRL
+233 SQELRL

-245 VHLDGRLAEFFSVKD
+245 VHLDGRVAEFFSVKD

-280 HKWGLTGNLLVT
+280 HKWGLTANLPVT
-292 HPYKSSAPSN
+292 HPYKSSAPKN

>member
-1 MKYLLYFIIFIA
+1 LRYLLCFIISIA
-13 ARNVN
+13 ASNVN
-18 SQTILPPFLAVNHKK
+18 SQTVLPSLSGIHYKK

-41 VTLSSWIDASD
+41 VTISGWIDAND
-52 SENYTASGTTLT
+52 SENYTESGTTLT
-64 GVTDKSGVSSLEVNG
+64 GVTDKSGTSSFNVNG
-79 TPTIISGELNGLNV
+79 TPTIVSAGLNSLSV
-93 FDFSGTSENIMNDIS
+93 FDFSGTSENIMS
-108 GGYISH
+108 ASYISH

-144 TTSPVRDY
+144 TTSPERDY

-166 IDLDGLSNNSNR
+166 IDLDGLSNNR
-178 ISSSM
+178 ISSTM
-183 GNGQD
+183 GNGEN
-188 WYTSASI
+188 WSSSASM

-209 NLISVRLNGSY
+209 NRIQVRLNGSY
-220 VVNVSD
+220 VVDVSD

-233 NQELRL
+233 SQELRL

-245 VHLDGRLAEFFSVKD
+245 VHLDGRVAEFFSVKD

-280 HKWGLTGNLLVT
+280 HKWGLTGNLPVT